1 MATKESK
8 DARLSKHL
16 ILLSIRHD
24 EANTPKEKRECEVR
38 YTEARTV
45 ASMLGYG
52 VTEFEV
58 WADVDAAIK
67 ATPGSWKGKLGAVV
81 DRDWWEAAGAALI
94 AKWNGEEPGKSPTL
108 FEAMGLPDV
117 SFPNVDFH

>member
-24 EANTPKEKRECEVR
+24 
-38 YTEARTV
+38 EARTV